1 MQDRSMRISVVLFSL
16 SLTVAVAP
24 MPERKAEPGGRGTT
38 DAMSAVSN
46 SAGVRL
52 AGAIGAKPSHAAVA
66 NTSFEVRAGTRVKER
81 MRVRFDRDTVF
92 LDSDPGDLEPGRAA
106 DIIGVQLRNGDFLAA
121 RVIVYEGD
129 CPVRTPGGAI
139 LFRVHA
145 DNGRDAKPVL
155 PTPCNSGVGTL

>member
-1 MQDRSMRISVVLFSL
+1 MRISVVLFSL

-52 AGAIGAKPSHAAVA
+52 AGAIGAKPSHVAGVIAAVA
-66 NTSFEVRAGTRVKER
+66 NTSFEVRTGTRVKER

-92 LDSDPGDLEPGRAA
+92 LDSDLGDLEPGRAA
-106 DIIGVQLRNGDFLAA
+106 DIIGVHLRDGDFLAA